1 MVQGNFIV
9 DASVTSQL
17 DSQHFIFNLSI
28 WENITFPS
36 IKSLAATNANIFMTN
51 YSLDSQ
57 IFEYSGPLTV
67 FSANTVT
74 LYVCTTSSVTLMS
87 IFLATPEHF
96 LVNTLLLL
104 ILHSVL
110 TLLPVSR
117 VISTL
122 TS

>member
-1 MVQGNFIV
+1 MPMGDLTFELAYDNVTVLVVDLENHTDSLVNDGVCIPYKHMVQGNFIV
-9 DASVTSQL
+9 DASVTSNPWTGL
-17 DSQHFIFNLSI
+17 TTSTCICIL
-28 WENITFPS
+28 
-36 IKSLAATNANIFMTN
+36 
-51 YSLDSQ
+51 
-57 IFEYSGPLTV
+57 SGPLTV

-110 TLLPVSR
+110 T
-117 VISTL
+117 
-122 TS
+122 